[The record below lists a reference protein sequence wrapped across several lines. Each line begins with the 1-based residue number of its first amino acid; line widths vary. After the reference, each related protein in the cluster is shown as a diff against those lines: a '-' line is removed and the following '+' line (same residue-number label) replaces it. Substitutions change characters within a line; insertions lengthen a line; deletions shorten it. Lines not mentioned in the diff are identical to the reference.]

1 MIKLSKQD
9 IIYLIEYTLDE
20 KLNKDD
26 KFISYSFYEL
36 RVKYDL
42 TEDETSVFL
51 HLANNKLGYMGYKI
65 YFTGEKYFLNNKI
78 ETVKDNE
85 LMIAVKA

>member
-1 MIKLSKQD
+1 MREQD
-9 IIYLIEYTLDE
+9 IINLIEYTLEE
-20 KLNKDD
+20 KLNKND
-26 KFISYSFYEL
+26 KIISYSFYEL

-42 TEDETSVFL
+42 TEYETSVFL
-51 HLANNKLGYMGYKI
+51 NLVNNKLGYMGYKI
-65 YFTGEKYFLNNKI
+65 YFTGEKYFLDNKI